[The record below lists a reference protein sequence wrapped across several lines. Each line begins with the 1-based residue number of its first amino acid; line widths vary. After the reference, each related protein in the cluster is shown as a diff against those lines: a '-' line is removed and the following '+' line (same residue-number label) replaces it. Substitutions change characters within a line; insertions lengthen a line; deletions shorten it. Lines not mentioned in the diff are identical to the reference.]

1 MLSGEETFTTQLR
14 DVLAHLY
21 DYPYL
26 QTHPLAME
34 LAPGEH
40 LSARERMRLL
50 RAKILEAVEEMN
62 PGPSVPLRSRHARS
76 YSVLNLHYVEGLMIQ
91 EVARELALSER
102 QVYRDLRKAEE
113 ELSALIWNH
122 CQRAVDDSHDV
133 ASPHPHTPPPPHP
146 HTPSRA
152 ELVLQEADRLPDCVE
167 SVSVPVLLDGA
178 MSAVQQLARQRTIH
192 LEWSVVPGLTM
203 VLTNHQIARQ
213 ALVSTLSHAVRNA
226 QPGTGIDLRAE
237 SDGRGLCIRIVCVLE
252 ERSEGQDMFPPVA
265 RHLVRRLGGQSW
277 SQADECG
284 RAHLTFT
291 LRDQGQTTMLVID
304 DNQGLAELFQR
315 YLTGEEVQLIDARD
329 GPEGLR
335 LAEERTPD
343 VILLDVMMPQQD
355 GWEILQRLK
364 AQESTRYIPVIVCSV
379 LDDPELAYSLGAAGF
394 LAKPVSRTQLLR
406 ALSRC
411 QGDI

>member
-113 ELSALIWNH
+113 ELWALIWNH
-122 CQRAVDDSHDV
+122 CEKAVDDSHDV
-133 ASPHPHTPPPPHP
+133 APPHP

-167 SVSVPVLLDGA
+167 SVSVRVLLDGA
-178 MSAVQQLARQRTIH
+178 MSAVQQLAQQRTIH
-192 LEWSVVPGLTM
+192 LECTVVPRRDT

-237 SDGRGLCIRIVCVLE
+237 SDGSGLCIRIACILE

-304 DNQGLAELFQR
+304 DNQGLVELFQR

-335 LAEERTPD
+335 LAEERAPD